1 MKIKRGLLFAAIHFA
16 ALAGMFAWS
25 FSSTMDRFDTGAPA
39 GLLETVVETVLDIL
53 SMPLGW
59 LLLHAPISR
68 DWVDLV
74 DMVAWPLIVVNSLLW
89 GFAAEYLV
97 SRFGRGRPA

>member
-1 MKIKRGLLFAAIHFA
+1 MNIKRALLFAAMHFG
-16 ALAGMFAWS
+16 ALAAAFAQS

-39 GLLETVVETVLDIL
+39 TSSDTVIELFVDIL

-74 DMVAWPLIVVNSLLW
+74 DMLAWPIIVLNSLLW
-89 GFAAEYLV
+89 GFAAEFLA
-97 SRFGRGRPA
+97 SRLGRKLAD